1 MELRHLRYFVAL
13 AEELHFGRAAE
24 RVFVAQSTLSGQIRT
39 LEERMDAQLFDRT
52 KRNVELTE
60 AGRAL
65 LPYAR
70 RLLREAERAEEAA
83 QRAEQGLTGTLRLSY
98 EAQMMQGIL
107 PSVIKAFRKN
117 VPEVKLE
124 LFERASGDQADALRA
139 GDVDVGVVFLP
150 VDSRNLTV
158 RKVDEA
164 PTVVA
169 VPNDH
174 HFADRTYVTLS
185 ELSDE
190 PFVMWARDLSP
201 GVYDYYI
208 QACHE
213 EGFHLEVVQEIRDL
227 ETLLGLVAAGL
238 GVSLAHRSTAQLRPP
253 GVRFAILS
261 DPSLPMR
268 TGLASR
274 KEETGPV
281 TNRFLSVAREQLV
294 ARTNREEAE

>member
-24 RVFVAQSTLSGQIRT
+24 KVFVAQSTLSGQIRT

-52 KRNVELTE
+52 KRSVELTE

-83 QRAEQGLTGTLRLSY
+83 RRAEQGLTGTLRLSY

-124 LFERASGDQADALRA
+124 LFEQASGDQALRA

-158 RKVDEA
+158 SKVDEA
-164 PTVVA
+164 PTVVV

-174 HFADRTYVTLS
+174 HLADREYVGLG

-190 PFVMWARDLSP
+190 PVVMWARDLSP
-201 GVYDYYI
+201 GVHDYYI
-208 QACHE
+208 RACHE

-253 GVRFAILS
+253 GVSFALLS

-281 TNRFLSVAREQLV
+281 ATRFLNVAREQLV
-294 ARTNREEAE
+294 AHSNREEAQ